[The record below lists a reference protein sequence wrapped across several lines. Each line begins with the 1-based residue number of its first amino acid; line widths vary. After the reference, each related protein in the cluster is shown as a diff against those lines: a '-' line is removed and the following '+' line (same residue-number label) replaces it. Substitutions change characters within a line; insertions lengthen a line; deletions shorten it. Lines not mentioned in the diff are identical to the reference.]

1 MAGRARLGFPRA
13 KLKFGPARSNLRS
26 TLPDVLW
33 TSLRALNE
41 SSDAFPVLKSAVGAV
56 VSICDIAQRAKHS
69 KSDACGIALRTKEIL
84 DVVADAVPDPL
95 AIPPLMLQSIMRF
108 TNLLDEIRPRL
119 EAIALTTVISRVLH
133 LNRNERLLQGI
144 KAQLDDAYRD
154 LVAASTLRVEVQ
166 QTKIAVQQTKL
177 SVQQTQL
184 YVQQTQT
191 QLDVGQIVQATECLA
206 ADLSRLLF
214 YSRFTVFLASP

>member
-1 MAGRARLGFPRA
+1 MAGPARLGFPRA
-13 KLKFGPARSNLRS
+13 KLKFGPARSNLKS
-26 TLPDVLW
+26 ALPDVLW

-69 KSDACGIALRTKEIL
+69 KSDACDIALRTKEIL
-84 DVVADAVPDPL
+84 DVVANAVPDPL
-95 AIPPLMLQSIMRF
+95 AISPPMLQSIMRF

-119 EAIALTTVISRVLH
+119 EAIALTSVILRVVH
-133 LNRNERLLQGI
+133 LNRNEHTLQGI

-166 QTKIAVQQTKL
+166 QTQL
-177 SVQQTQL
+177 SVQQTEL
-184 YVQQTQT
+184 FVQQAQT
-191 QLDVGQIVQATECLA
+191 QLDVGKIAEATEPLA
-206 ADLSRLLF
+206 PDLSRLLF
-214 YSRFTVFLASP
+214 YSQFTVFLASP

>member
-13 KLKFGPARSNLRS
+13 KLKFGPARSNLKS
-26 TLPDVLW
+26 ALPDVLW

-41 SSDAFPVLKSAVGAV
+41 SSDAFPILKSAVGAV

-69 KSDACGIALRTKEIL
+69 KSDACDIALRTKEIL

-95 AIPPLMLQSIMRF
+95 AISPPMLQSIMRF

-119 EAIALTTVISRVLH
+119 EAIALTTVILRVVY
-133 LNRNERLLQGI
+133 LNRNEHTLQDI

-166 QTKIAVQQTKL
+166 QTQL
-177 SVQQTQL
+177 SVQQTEL
-184 YVQQTQT
+184 SVQQAQT
-191 QLDVGQIVQATECLA
+191 QLEVGKIVQATEPLA
-206 ADLSRLLF
+206 PDLSRLLF
-214 YSRFTVFLASP
+214 YSQFTVFLASP